1 MYKHNLY
8 KSTPTSIW
16 TLVFFPTFK
25 NVNNNIGG
33 IVKIPSKF
41 VTTVN
46 SKPSATLPFACPV
59 NITPEDNVVGTV
71 QNTPSP
77 YEKINN
83 EELLKKYADKA
94 KKSVEKYNG
103 KFLIRGGDKITTEG
117 NDFIR
122 TTIIEFENFLI
133 AKEFFYSKDYQNAY
147 DLLKGTVIR
156 HHQIIEGFNIV

>member
-1 MYKHNLY
+1 MKKGYILC
-8 KSTPTSIW
+8 
-16 TLVFFPTFK
+16 V
-25 NVNNNIGG
+25 
-33 IVKIPSKF
+33 
-41 VTTVN
+41 
-46 SKPSATLPFACPV
+46 
-59 NITPEDNVVGTV
+59 
-71 QNTPSP
+71 